1 MESEMISADIIDY
14 RLLVL
19 SARYLRAKVNRMNEA
34 NLIARGAEGLEC
46 AFDRRRV
53 RDGADIRAA
62 RMAIKRASVG
72 RAEHAWLARRA
83 HSAANSPTQRTEAAA
98 PLPT

>member
-1 MESEMISADIIDY
+1 MINADVITDY
-14 RLLVL
+14 RLRVFA
-19 SARYLRAKVNRMNEA
+19 ARRFRAKVDRMNEA

-46 AFDRRRV
+46 AFNKRRV

-72 RAEHAWLARRA
+72 RAEHEWLARRA
-83 HSAANSPTQRTEAAA
+83 HSAANLTTQRPEASA
-98 PLPT
+98 PLPTT